1 MPEEMRKLGVEF
13 AIRQCQD
20 LIRNGVRY
28 IHFYSMNRSDSL
40 QEILK
45 ALNLQDSSQA
55 ARKPGRRREE
65 NCHTLR
71 GIIQLLTTAAVLNL

>member
-1 MPEEMRKLGVEF
+1 MEPVLDLPEEMRKLGIEL

-40 QEILK
+40 QEILR
-45 ALNLQDSSQA
+45 AINLEDSS
-55 ARKPGRRREE
+55 R
-65 NCHTLR
+65 
-71 GIIQLLTTAAVLNL
+71 TAA